1 MNCRNREFQ
10 LSLADERD
18 GKELLEI
25 YEKTEFSG
33 GISVIYTRRDDA
45 YRSLNMEG
53 ERVVIP
59 IVRDMKNSKIC
70 GAGAGILR
78 SVYIEGELKK
88 AVYLTGIKILP
99 EYRGKILNIAKAY
112 RLIYEELKDETEIFY
127 TTILEE
133 NSAARKLFE
142 KKRKSMPE
150 YRFEDN
156 YTVYCLKTGVKNK
169 KSRYSGKIVWK
180 KGLDDKLIRFY
191 NENMKKKEFASY
203 DIHKSADKNEF
214 YYVEDLNGNILGA
227 FSLWNQQGYKQY
239 IVVEYRGIYRILS
252 KIKCS
257 LFGYPDFPKEKTV
270 VNYGTVS
277 YLCVANGAEEIYCEI
292 IKKAVES
299 GEKYEFIMVGAAE
312 ESSLNREM
320 KKFKSVKYRSRV
332 YSVHFVKGKEY
343 NRNGRE
349 LNIDVGML

>member
-1 MNCRNREFQ
+1 MSCRNREFQ
-10 LSLADERD
+10 LSLAEEKD

-25 YEKTEFSG
+25 YEKIEFNGS
-33 GISVIYTRRDDA
+33 ISVIYTRRDDA

-53 ERVVIP
+53 ERAVIP
-59 IVRDMKNSKIC
+59 VVRDMKNGKIC
-70 GAGAGILR
+70 GVGACILR
-78 SVYIEGELKK
+78 SVYIDGEIKK
-88 AVYLTGIKILP
+88 AGYLTGIKILP
-99 EYRGKILNIAKAY
+99 EYRGKILNIAEAY
-112 RLIYEELKDETEIFY
+112 RMIYEELKEETEIFY

-133 NSAARKLFE
+133 NSAVRKLLE

-156 YTVYCLKTGVKNK
+156 YTVYCLTTGLKK
-169 KSRYSGKIVWK
+169 KSRDNSEIVWK
-180 KGLDDKLIRFY
+180 KGTDEKLIKFY
-191 NENMKKKEFASY
+191 NENMKKMDFAPSN
-203 DIHKSADKNEF
+203 IHNTADKNEF
-214 YYVEDLNGNILGA
+214 YYAEDRNGNITGA
-227 FSLWNQQGYKQY
+227 FALWSQQEYKQY
-239 IVVEYRGIYRILS
+239 IVAEYRGIYRLLS

-277 YLCVANGAEEIYCEI
+277 YLCVADGNEKIYDEI

-299 GEKYEFIMVGAAE
+299 GKNYDFIMIGAAE
-312 ESSLNREM
+312 ETKLNRAV

-332 YSVHFVKGKEY
+332 YSVHFGEVKEY
-343 NRNGRE
+343 SRNGRE